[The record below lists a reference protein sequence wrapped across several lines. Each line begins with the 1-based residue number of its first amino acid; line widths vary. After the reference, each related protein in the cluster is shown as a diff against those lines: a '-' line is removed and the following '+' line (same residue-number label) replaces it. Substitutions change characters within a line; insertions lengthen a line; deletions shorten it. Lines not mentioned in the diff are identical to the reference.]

1 MKNYNHYKTLA
12 VNLFKEEQQLKKE
25 RREYDQNNRQFN
37 LDYDEK
43 SLELQKQEQDLA
55 QRKITVF
62 KEEEKLLLDEIQDM
76 QFPVNINFDGNEDL
90 VADRYIYIKNIIPD
104 VEKKRDKLRAQTLT
118 KAQIILAEFAAMIF
132 FIFILTRLAVDNVNL
147 LEGFVLLTL
156 FRDLYGYSM
165 MTLFADMVAQDY
177 LIVLAISYITAI
189 SFKDNDAFYDTKLKT
204 KLLYSFGFFVIG
216 LFVSSMLFSY

>member
-43 SLELQKQEQDLA
+43 SLELQKQEQDIA
-55 QRKITVF
+55 HRKITIF

-90 VADRYIYIKNIIPD
+90 VADRYIYIKNIIPN

-132 FIFILTRLAVDNVNL
+132 FIFILTRLAVDNINL

-165 MTLFADMVAQDY
+165 MTLFADMVIQDY
-177 LIVLAISYITAI
+177 LIVLAISYIAAI
-189 SFKDNDAFYDTKLKT
+189 SFKDNEAFYDTKLKT
-204 KLLYSFGFFVIG
+204 KLLYSFGFFVVG